1 MKNLK
6 FHIGLRRSRKK
17 RRSTPGEAPGTL
29 VPDPHA
35 VHPDVGVIAY
45 GPEALHEGE
54 IGDIEDIKA
63 TLGRYPVT
71 WVNVDG
77 LADHDLILQLGSIFD
92 LHPLALEDVVNT
104 HQRPKVDEYENNVLI
119 VTRMAPVVGE
129 HGTEQIAIFLGANFV
144 VTFQERPGDC
154 FEPVRERIRHGRGR
168 IRDAGVDYLAYALLD
183 ITVDGYFPALEKYSD
198 ILEDLEV
205 QVLDEPDVAVV
216 GRIHTLKRELLEFKH
231 AIWPQRDL
239 FSVLIRDPMDLISD
253 QTTVYLRDCYDH
265 TVQLMDL
272 TETHRET
279 ASGLLDTY
287 HSSISTRM
295 NEIMKVL
302 TIIATIFIPLSFI
315 AGVYGMNFDPEKSP
329 WNLPELSRYYD
340 YPYALGLMA
349 ASGYYAMAKDQL
361 RRFRDAVVADATG
374 EEIASLV
381 GDATRRGYEIGS
393 IGELKTAPRGY
404 DRDHPR
410 IELIRRKGLMLSKDF
425 GAPKWLHTKQ
435 AERRIRDCWDGAAE
449 VCAWLDAHVGPSTEP
464 PGDRPF

>member
-1 MKNLK
+1 VNKSTWQDG
-6 FHIGLRRSRKK
+6 FRRLRRK
-17 RRSTPGEAPGTL
+17 RRSTPGASPGTL

-35 VHPDVGVIAY
+35 VHPKVSLIAY
-45 GPEALHEGE
+45 GPEALEE
-54 IGDIEDIKA
+54 STIEDVKEVEA
-63 TLGRYPVT
+63 TLGRFPVT

-77 LADHDLILQLGSIFD
+77 LADHQLIRELGSIFD

-104 HQRPKVDEYENNVLI
+104 HQRPKVDEYENKILI
-119 VTRMAPVVGE
+119 VTRMAPLVGE
-129 HGTEQIAIFLGANFV
+129 HGTEQVSIILGANFV

-168 IRDAGVDYLAYALLD
+168 IREVGVDYLAYALLD
-183 ITVDGYFPALEKYSD
+183 TAVDGYFPALEKYSD

-205 QVLDEPDVAVV
+205 QVLDNPDVAIV

-239 FSVLIRDPMDLISD
+239 FNVLIRDPMDLISD

-315 AGVYGMNFDPEKSP
+315 AGVYGMNFDPQRSP
-329 WNLPELSRYYD
+329 WNMPELNWYYG
-340 YPYALGLMA
+340 YPFALGLMA
-349 ASGYYAMAKDQL
+349 ALAAGL
-361 RRFRDAVVADATG
+361 
-374 EEIASLV
+374 LV
-381 GDATRRGYEIGS
+381 YFYRNGWIG
-393 IGELKTAPRGY
+393 
-404 DRDHPR
+404 
-410 IELIRRKGLMLSKDF
+410 RRK
-425 GAPKWLHTKQ
+425 
-435 AERRIRDCWDGAAE
+435 R
-449 VCAWLDAHVGPSTEP
+449 
-464 PGDRPF
+464 